1 MLRNLPFVAP
11 LAALGDATS
20 AAAGTS
26 ILRPKSL
33 ENTDVSALICASNA
47 LGTKP

>member
-1 MLRNLPFVAP
+1 
-11 LAALGDATS
+11 
-20 AAAGTS
+20 
-26 ILRPKSL
+26 LRPKSL